1 MKHSNQEF
9 IKLAVIITFHSSL
22 NNSSDMSGF
31 IRSGKSGKKV
41 PFTQGVVESQGKSGN
56 LKIFA

>member
-1 MKHSNQEF
+1 M
-9 IKLAVIITFHSSL
+9 
-22 NNSSDMSGF
+22 SDMRMTKVHMNVGF

-41 PFTQGVVESQGKSGN
+41 PFTQGVMESQGKSGN